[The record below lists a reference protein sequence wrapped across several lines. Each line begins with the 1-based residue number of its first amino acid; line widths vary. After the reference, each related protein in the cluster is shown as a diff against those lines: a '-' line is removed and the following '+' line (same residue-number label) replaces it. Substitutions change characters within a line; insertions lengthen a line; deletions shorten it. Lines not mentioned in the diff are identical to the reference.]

1 MYYPYLRGRQ
11 FELITIRD
19 LALENAL
26 EKVTPVI
33 EPVKENFNSLNLAN
47 NIFLESG
54 FKPFLIVNPSVGE
67 VVGDKEHFL
76 QYINKLESSMYKPAF
91 HYSDNTEY
99 ILECIHKYN
108 LEDIMIIG
116 LDDFTKED
124 SLIEL
129 CSNNSISH
137 IMLLEPHRYRSLD
150 RKIKDLNKIYIRL
163 DDLFERQQ
171 KNADYLGIP
180 AHKFSEEH
188 LYYKDDRY
196 QGFGDF
202 TVLSK
207 EYLEGGSVPRAVV
220 INLTYIN
227 EEMNDQIWIRHFT
240 SDTNDSIS
248 NVQGKFAEATRKA
261 IKFCEELPLKNSG
274 TEELK
279 KYYEELKY
287 PGLGTVK
294 KITIKNH
301 LLVVKKY
308 LDKIS

>member
-26 EKVTPVI
+26 EKITPVI

-47 NIFLESG
+47 NIFFESG

-67 VVGDKEHFL
+67 VVGDTEHFL
-76 QYINKLESSMYKPAF
+76 QYISELENPMYKPAF
-91 HYSDNTEY
+91 HYSDNAEY
-99 ILECIHKYN
+99 ILECIYKYE
-108 LEDIMIIG
+108 LEESMIIG

-129 CSNNSISH
+129 CSNNSVSH

-171 KNADYLGIP
+171 KNADYLEIP

-188 LYYKDDRY
+188 LYYREDRY
-196 QGFGDF
+196 QGFSDF

-248 NVQGKFAEATRKA
+248 NVQGKFAEATKKA
-261 IKFCEELPLKNSG
+261 VRFCDELPLKNSG

-279 KYYEELKY
+279 KYY
-287 PGLGTVK
+287 
-294 KITIKNH
+294 
-301 LLVVKKY
+301 
-308 LDKIS
+308 

>member
-19 LALENAL
+19 LAIERAL
-26 EKVTPVI
+26 EKITPII
-33 EPVKENFNSLNLAN
+33 EPVKKSFNSLNLAN
-47 NIFLESG
+47 SVFFENDFS
-54 FKPFLIVNPSVGE
+54 PFLIMNPLVGE
-67 VVGDKEHFL
+67 VVGDTEHFL
-76 QYINKLESSMYKPAF
+76 KYIEELDNSIYRPAF
-91 HYSDNTEY
+91 HYSDNSEY
-99 ILECIHKYN
+99 ILRCIEEYK
-108 LEDIMIIG
+108 LEKCMVIG
-116 LDDFTKED
+116 LDDFTKEND
-124 SLIEL
+124 LIEL
-129 CSNNSISH
+129 CSNDSISH

-150 RKIKDLNKIYIRL
+150 RRIKDLNKVYIRL

-171 KNADYLGIP
+171 KNADYLEIP

-196 QGFGDF
+196 QGFADF
-202 TVLSK
+202 TILPK

-227 EEMNDQIWIRHFT
+227 KDMNDQIWIRHFT

-248 NVQGKFAEATRKA
+248 NVQGKFAEATKKA
-261 IKFCEELPLKNSG
+261 VGFCENLPLKNSG

-279 KYYEELKY
+279 KYYEESKY

-301 LLVVKKY
+301 LLIVKDY
-308 LDKIS
+308 LDKKS

>member
-19 LALENAL
+19 LALEDAL
-26 EKVTPVI
+26 DKITPVI
-33 EPVKENFNSLNLAN
+33 EPVKENLNSLNIAN
-47 NIFLESG
+47 NIFFESG
-54 FKPFLIVNPSVGE
+54 VEPFLILNPSVGE
-67 VVGDKEHFL
+67 FSGDTEYFL
-76 QYINKLESSMYKPAF
+76 KYISNLENSMYKPAF
-91 HYSDNTEY
+91 HYSDNEDY
-99 ILECIHKYN
+99 ILECISKYN
-108 LEDIMIIG
+108 LEGSMIIG
-116 LDDFTKED
+116 LDEFTKED
-124 SLIEL
+124 GLIEL
-129 CSNNSISH
+129 CSNDSISH
-137 IMLLEPHRYRSLD
+137 IMLLEPHRYRTLD
-150 RKIKDLNKIYIRL
+150 REIKGLNKTYIRL

-171 KNADYLGIP
+171 KNADYLEIL

-188 LYYKDDRY
+188 LYYRDDRY
-196 QGFGDF
+196 QGFSDF

-207 EYLEGGSVPRAVV
+207 EYIEGGSVPRAVV

-261 IKFCEELPLKNSG
+261 IRFCEELPLKNSG

-279 KYYEELKY
+279 KYYEQSKY

-301 LLVVKKY
+301 LLVIKQY
-308 LDKIS
+308 LDEVL

>member
-19 LALENAL
+19 LAIENAL
-26 EKVTPVI
+26 EKVMPVI
-33 EPVKENFNSLNLAN
+33 EPVKESFNSLNLAN
-47 NIFLESG
+47 SVFAESS
-54 FKPFLIVNPSVGE
+54 FSPFLIMNPLVGE
-67 VVGDKEHFL
+67 AAGDTEHFL
-76 QYINKLESSMYKPAF
+76 QYINKLDNSTYKPAF
-91 HYSDNTEY
+91 HYSDNLDY
-99 ILECIHKYN
+99 ILTCINKYK
-108 LEDIMIIG
+108 LEKCMIIG
-116 LDDFTKED
+116 LDDFTDENN
-124 SLIEL
+124 LIKL
-129 CSNNSISH
+129 CSNENVSH
-137 IMLLEPHRYRSLD
+137 VMLLEPHRYRSLD

-171 KNADYLGIP
+171 KNADYLEIP

-188 LYYKDDRY
+188 LYYKEDRY

-202 TVLSK
+202 TILSK
-207 EYLEGGSVPRAVV
+207 EYIEGGSVPRAVV

-227 EEMNDQIWIRHFT
+227 KEMNDQIWIRHFT

-248 NVQGKFAEATRKA
+248 NVQGKFAEATKKA
-261 IKFCEELPLKNSG
+261 VSFCEELPLNNSG

-301 LLVVKKY
+301 LLIVKSY
-308 LDKIS
+308 LDKIL

>member
-11 FELITIRD
+11 FELIAIRD
-19 LALENAL
+19 LALENSL

-47 NIFLESG
+47 NIFFESG

-67 VVGDKEHFL
+67 VVGDTEHFL
-76 QYINKLESSMYKPAF
+76 QYISKLENSMYKPAF
-91 HYSDNTEY
+91 HYSDNAEY
-99 ILECIHKYN
+99 ILECIHKYE
-108 LEDIMIIG
+108 LEESMIIG

-129 CSNNSISH
+129 CSNNSVSH

-171 KNADYLGIP
+171 KNADYLEIP

-188 LYYKDDRY
+188 LYYREDRY

-248 NVQGKFAEATRKA
+248 NVQGKFAEATKKSVR
-261 IKFCEELPLKNSG
+261 FCDELPLKNSG

-301 LLVVKKY
+301 LLVVKSY
-308 LDKIS
+308 LDKIL